1 MQYVLLFLVC
11 VTIFSIGNKFQP
23 VSNFTELLKPP
34 FLMHSCYCVI
44 SLCCPGASVQDD
56 VLSSLETKLLDVSS
70 ELVRDSEGMV
80 KC

>member
-1 MQYVLLFLVC
+1 MLLFLVC

-34 FLMHSCYCVI
+34 ILMHSCTCI
-44 SLCCPGASVQDD
+44 SLCCQGASVQDD